1 MIIQVAIKM
10 TLKSP
15 ITQLENS
22 KESLTSRM
30 NHSEDRI
37 SGLKDKIGDLDK
49 IIKNIK
55 KIKTW

>member
-1 MIIQVAIKM
+1 M

-49 IIKNIK
+49 IIKNMK